1 MYRTPPTALLTLAAA
16 LAATLAGTAEAQTMS
31 SSPSRFNSGFSM
43 SASELNSAVAV
54 ATHDLTGNR
63 VIVDGMIQ
71 DGSQNSIFTRNTGVG
86 DAAAGVGGVATAI
99 GNSLNV
105 VTEGSHNT
113 VIVNASQVNTGNIY
127 AGTTLNGRVN
137 LVPDQ

>member
-1 MYRTPPTALLTLAAA
+1 MYRSPPTALLALGALLAAG
-16 LAATLAGTAEAQTMS
+16 LAGAADAQSMS
-31 SSPSRFNSGFSM
+31 SSSSRFNSGVSM

-54 ATHDLTGNR
+54 NTHDLTGNR

-71 DGSQNSIFTRNTGVG
+71 DGSQNSVFSRTTGVG
-86 DAAAGVGGVATAI
+86 SASAGTGGVATAI

-113 VIVNASQVNTGNIY
+113 VIVNARQVNTGNIY
-127 AGTTLNGRVN
+127 AGTTLNGRVT

>member
-1 MYRTPPTALLTLAAA
+1 MFRTPPTVLLTLAAA
-16 LAATLAGTAEAQTMS
+16 LAATLAGTAEAQTLS
-31 SSPSRFNSGFSM
+31 SSSSRFNSGYSM

-54 ATHDLTGNR
+54 STHDLTGNR

>member
-1 MYRTPPTALLTLAAA
+1 MYRPPPTALLTLAAV
-16 LAATLAGTAEAQTMS
+16 LAAGLAGAADAQTMTS
-31 SSPSRFNSGFSM
+31 SSSRFSSGYNM
-43 SASELNSAVAV
+43 NAGELNSAVAV

-71 DGSQNSIFTRNTGVG
+71 DGSQSSIFSRNTGVG

-113 VIVNASQVNTGNIY
+113 VIVNARQVNTGNIY
-127 AGTTLNGRVN
+127 AGTSLNGRVT
-137 LVPDQ
+137 LSADQ